1 MAAFQTHVT
10 VGLIVG
16 YIAGLFAVVTQW
28 IVAPFMPL
36 CMFAA
41 AFIGAFLPD
50 LDSNYSKP
58 FNIVFS
64 HAAII
69 GGSAVFFYFTLQKTI
84 PWFYWAMIPPVT
96 AFVIRYGVGK
106 IFQKFTVHRG
116 IFHSIPGIFIA
127 TLATPPVIS
136 YIPLASK
143 DVIAIALSVGIG
155 FLSHL
160 VLDEICSIIRFE
172 GFKMKIKVKRS
183 FGTAMTFTSSSKPVT
198 FAVYFLLVV
207 LICYNRQLLTEV
219 FPGITAYF

>member
-10 VGLIVG
+10 VGLVVG

-84 PWFYWAMIPPVT
+84 PWFYWGIIPPVS
-96 AFVIRYGVGK
+96 ALVIRYGIGK
-106 IFQKFTVHRG
+106 IFQKFTTHRG

-127 TLATPPVIS
+127 TLATPPVLS
-136 YIPLASK
+136 FIPLASK
-143 DVIAIALSVGIG
+143 DVAAISMSVGIG

-160 VLDEICSIIRFE
+160 VLDEICSIFDFK
-172 GFKMKIKVKRS
+172 GFKTKIKVKRS
-183 FGTAMTFTSSSKPVT
+183 FGTAMTFTCPSAAVT
-198 FAVYFLLVV
+198 LAAYFLLAV
-207 LICYNRQLLTEV
+207 LIFYNRQLLIEV
-219 FPGITAYF
+219 FPGLNVHF